1 MSWRDIC
8 DQAMEGAPVLNPDK
22 VVLVQMES
30 EVAAAGSGRW
40 MISAKLS
47 DSETDSF
54 ISFVC

>member
-1 MSWRDIC
+1 MSWRDIG
-8 DQAMEGAPVLNPDK
+8 DQAMEGAPVLNPNK
-22 VVLVQMES
+22 VVQMES